1 MGRRRR
7 NPRLPRTRAARAPLK
22 PRITARPK
30 TVDEYLAALSND
42 KRAALERLRKI
53 IRAAVPRAEECIS
66 YRLPAFRLDGK
77 GLVWF
82 GAAANHCAIYG
93 LVGAHKEELEAYDT
107 SGRGTIRFQ
116 PANPLPANLVRKLLR
131 ARIAKNA

>member
-1 MGRRRR
+1 MG
-7 NPRLPRTRAARAPLK
+7 PKSKTMAK
-22 PRITARPK
+22 PK
-30 TVDEYLAALSND
+30 TVDEYLAALSDD

-66 YRLPAFRLDGK
+66 YQLPAFRLDGK
-77 GLVWF
+77 AFVWF

-93 LVGAHKEELEAYDT
+93 LMGAHKDELEDYDT

-131 ARIAKNA
+131 ARIARNA